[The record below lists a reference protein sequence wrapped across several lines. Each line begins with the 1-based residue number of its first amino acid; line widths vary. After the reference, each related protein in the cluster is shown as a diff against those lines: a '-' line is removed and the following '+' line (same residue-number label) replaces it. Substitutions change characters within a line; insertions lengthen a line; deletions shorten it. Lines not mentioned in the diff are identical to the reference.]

1 MKIRTLSTWGN
12 TAENRSDWIDSITG
26 HFLFIEYRRSP
37 VRCSTLFFPW
47 RMPVVLQIHLQ
58 SRRAWFRKIF
68 QPTDLTSKE
77 TKMNTITKAVI
88 LFVALTLPAISG
100 VAYSHQQSDNS
111 DGMMMDLKM
120 MSQQAEQMRE
130 RMQQNHLLME
140 KS

>member
-1 MKIRTLSTWGN
+1 
-12 TAENRSDWIDSITG
+12 
-26 HFLFIEYRRSP
+26 
-37 VRCSTLFFPW
+37 
-47 RMPVVLQIHLQ
+47 
-58 SRRAWFRKIF
+58 
-68 QPTDLTSKE
+68 
-77 TKMNTITKAVI
+77 MNTITKAVI